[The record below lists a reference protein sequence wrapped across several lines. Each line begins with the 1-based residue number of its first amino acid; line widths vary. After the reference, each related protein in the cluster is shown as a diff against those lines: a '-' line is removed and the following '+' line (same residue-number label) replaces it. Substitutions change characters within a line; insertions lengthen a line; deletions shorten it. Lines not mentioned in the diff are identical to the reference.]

1 MIDTIINIMEFLP
14 FIGLA
19 GVFNPGMPGANS
31 FIRRPYSSIDTGDT
45 GINVN
50 NPITGMPSGTI
61 DTGNIDFS
69 NKDQVMAIQ
78 NAIGVKADGIFGP
91 ETEKAYR
98 NYINQKRMSQGKD
111 AYGYGTNNV
120 NNTVDADNN
129 LGPVNNNQNL
139 GPVNNNQVY
148 GPQNDPQWVNNAVTN
163 WSENYDPQWAN
174 KWALGIT
181 DDSSVNQTYGPQ
193 DNNQNLGPVLGPE
206 NNPGSTS
213 GYVGPYS
220 PELYESGELNIDPTK
235 PYTLNFGTDNQGNE
249 TSVDVP
255 GMSAAEM
262 RAKNRADSGQYVWN
276 RKYRQKYAPG
286 TTLWDFFK

>member
-31 FIRRPYSSIDTGDT
+31 FMRRPYSSIDTGDT

-50 NPITGMPSGTI
+50 NPITGMSSGTI

-98 NYINQKRMSQGKD
+98 NYINQKRMLQGKD

-129 LGPVNNNQNL
+129 LGPVND
-139 GPVNNNQVY
+139 NQVY
-148 GPQNDPQWVNNAVTN
+148 GPQNQDQ
-163 WSENYDPQWAN
+163 S
-174 KWALGIT
+174 
-181 DDSSVNQTYGPQ
+181 TYGSFGLLFGEP

-206 NNPGSTS
+206 NNPESTS
-213 GYVGPYS
+213 GFVGPYS

-235 PYTLNFGTDNQGNE
+235 PYTLDFGTDNQGNE

-255 GMSAAEM
+255 GMSGAEM